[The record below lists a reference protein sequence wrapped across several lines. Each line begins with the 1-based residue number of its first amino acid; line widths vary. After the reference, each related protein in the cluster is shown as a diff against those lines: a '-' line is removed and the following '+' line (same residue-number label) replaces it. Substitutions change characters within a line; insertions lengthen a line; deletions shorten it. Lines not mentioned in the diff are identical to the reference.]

1 MTVPGSNGPILATG
15 SWDETI
21 KFWDMRQ
28 STPLASLNCEGRVFS
43 MDSAGM
49 LLAAGTS
56 EGKVHVVDLN
66 NPTVCR
72 TTTKTALHK
81 QIRVVSCFPTG
92 DGYAVGGIE
101 GRCAFVYLDP
111 EKARFE
117 SMFLFIQ
124 CLCVSWVGLS

>member
-1 MTVPGSNGPILATG
+1 
-15 SWDETI
+15 
-21 KFWDMRQ
+21 
-28 STPLASLNCEGRVFS
+28 

-49 LLAAGTS
+49 LLAAATS

-72 TTTKTALHK
+72 TATKTALHK

-101 GRCAFVYLDP
+101 GRCAFVYLNP

-117 SMFLFIQ
+117 SMSLVIQ
-124 CLCVSWVGLS
+124 CFCVCWVG